1 MKRSSGRILTTH
13 VGSLPR
19 PQDLAGMI
27 MGGAQTGT
35 LEQRAAFD
43 ARVASAVAEVV
54 DKQIAAG
61 VDIVSDG
68 EQGKIGFVNYVKD
81 RLDGFN
87 GKATPFMAADLM
99 EFQGMGSGGAA
110 AAAAQQQA
118 RAREAGEAPP
128 PPPNWTPAC
137 DGPIAYREHDAYKQ
151 DIANF
156 MAALEGKRYEE
167 AFICSITPGNVAQVL
182 ANQYYPTREEY
193 LKALGDAMK
202 VEYRAIVDAGFV
214 LQLDACDLA
223 MDRHI
228 NFKDKTVPEFREVL
242 EGNVAM
248 INYASE
254 GIPADRIRLHLCW
267 GNYQG
272 PHHRDIA
279 LRDIV
284 DTVLKVHAD
293 GLLLEAANPRHDHE
307 WQVWEDVALPE
318 GKVLIPGV
326 VDTTNNYIE
335 HPELVAQRIVQYARV
350 VGRDRVIAGV
360 DCGFS
365 TFADTP
371 TIDPKI
377 AWAKLGAMVEGAR
390 LEVGWGHAGLREGRD
405 RSLDDP
411 RQVDGRAR

>member
-1 MKRSSGRILTTH
+1 
-13 VGSLPR
+13 
-19 PQDLAGMI
+19 MI

-35 LEQRAAFD
+35 PEQRAAFD
-43 ARVASAVAEVV
+43 ARVKSAVAEVV

-99 EFQGMGSGGAA
+99 EFQGVGAGGAA
-110 AAAAQQQA
+110 AAAAQIEA
-118 RAREAGEAPP
+118 RAREAGETPP

-137 DGPIAYREHDAYKQ
+137 DGPIAYREHDAYKK

-156 MAALEGKRYEE
+156 KAALDGKQYEE

-193 LKALGDAMK
+193 LKALGDAMRE
-202 VEYRAIVDAGFV
+202 EYRAIVDAGLV

-228 NFKDKTVPEFREVL
+228 NFKDKSVPEFREVL

-272 PHHRDIA
+272 PHHRDVELKDI
-279 LRDIV
+279 LDIV
-284 DTVLKVHAD
+284 VKVRCGAITF
-293 GLLLEAANPRHDHE
+293 EAANPRHAHE
-307 WQVWEDVALPE
+307 WKVWRDVTLPPDLI
-318 GKVLIPGV
+318 LIPGV
-326 VDTTNNYIE
+326 IDTNSSYIE
-335 HPELVAQRIVQYARV
+335 HPEVVADRIKNFASI
-350 VGRDRVIAGV
+350 VGPERVIAST
-360 DCGFS
+360 DCGFG
-365 TFADTP
+365 TFIYLTVPEQLAY
-371 TIDPKI
+371 
-377 AWAKLGAMVEGAR
+377 AKLKTLAEGAA
-390 LEVGWGHAGLREGRD
+390 LASKDLF
-405 RSLDDP
+405 
-411 RQVDGRAR
+411 